1 MSAMTALQR
10 RFNHLI
16 KCITI
21 GGRGKTAMLT
31 GSLSPDRELKVMNI
45 GTGSPSG
52 DREPVNGIVF
62 Q

>member
-1 MSAMTALQR
+1 MTVAEKQIE
-10 RFNHLI
+10 F
-16 KCITI
+16 
-21 GGRGKTAMLT
+21 T

>member
-1 MSAMTALQR
+1 MTPEEI
-10 RFNHLI
+10 I
-16 KCITI
+16 KAGQYLWDKAHDVGADKI
-21 GGRGKTAMLT
+21 T